1 MEDLIFSAVRLTIPV
16 LFLAIGGMV
25 AERAGVLNLG
35 VEGLLLVSA
44 LGAALGAQA
53 TNAVGGI
60 LLAIAF
66 GLTFMAV
73 VAIATVVV
81 RADQIVTGLAVNVAA
96 LGITGFVFRSSFKSG
111 QNFERMGVL
120 RVPYLDSVPFLRI
133 AFRQS
138 LMVYALVGIAILVT
152 WFLRNTRAGLC
163 LRAAGDA
170 PAAIDSQ
177 GVSVTRV
184 RVQALLFAG
193 FMGGLA
199 GSYLVLVETGRFV
212 ENMSGGRGYL
222 AIAAIVLG
230 GWRLFGV
237 VGACLLFGVGQAL
250 QFQLP
255 AMGIDVPNQLLL
267 ALPYVLALVA
277 ITTLPQRAA
286 APAALLRPFVRG
298 ER

>member
-1 MEDLIFSAVRLTIPV
+1 MEDLLFSAVRLAVPI

-25 AERAGVLNLG
+25 AEKAGVLNLG
-35 VEGLLLVSA
+35 VEGLLLCTA
-44 LGAALGAQA
+44 LAAAFGAEASG
-53 TNAVGGI
+53 AVGGI
-60 LLAIAF
+60 VLSLAV
-66 GLTFMAV
+66 GLVYMAV
-73 VAIATVVV
+73 VAVATVIV
-81 RADQIVTGLAVNVAA
+81 RADQIVTGLALNVAA
-96 LGITGFVFRSSFKSG
+96 IGVTGFVFRSSFGSG
-111 QNFERMGVL
+111 QNFERIGVL
-120 RVPYLDSVPFLRI
+120 HLPFLDSVPFLRI
-133 AFRQS
+133 PFRQS
-138 LMVYALVGIAILVT
+138 LLVYALVVLSVLVA
-152 WFLRNTRAGLC
+152 WVLYRTRAGLC
-163 LRAAGDA
+163 VRAVGDA
-170 PAAIDSQ
+170 PAAVDSQ

-212 ENMSGGRGYL
+212 ENMSGGRGFL

-237 VGACLLFGVGQAL
+237 VGACLLFGLGQAL

-255 AMGIDVPNQLLL
+255 AMGIDAPNQLWL
-267 ALPYVLALVA
+267 ALPYVLALAA
-277 ITTLPQRAA
+277 ITALPQRAS